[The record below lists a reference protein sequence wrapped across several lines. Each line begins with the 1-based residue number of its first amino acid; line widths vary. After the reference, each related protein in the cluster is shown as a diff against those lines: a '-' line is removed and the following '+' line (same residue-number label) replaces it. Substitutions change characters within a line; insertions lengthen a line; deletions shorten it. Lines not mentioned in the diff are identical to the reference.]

1 MGKAYSL
8 KVEPMT
14 EESFEPF
21 GELIDPQERPADRRM
36 ILPLGFYAEGRTTL
50 SSIWQ
55 PCEGLTFSEMER
67 HFGVTQTFFQLS
79 GAPTV
84 VAAAVPT
91 NPDPMAIPE
100 PDQIRAFLI
109 DPSKGYSFK
118 VGTWHS
124 VKRFVLAPPGA
135 TLAVINSDPNP
146 SQVVDYQENLS
157 LTYSDLATDQNPRR
171 DDLGDRFGIV
181 FELTL

>member
-1 MGKAYSL
+1 MEQIYSI

-14 EESFEPF
+14 KESFEPF
-21 GELIDPQERPADRRM
+21 GMLIDPQERPPDRRM
-36 ILPLGFYAEGRTTL
+36 IIPVDFHAEGRTTL

-55 PCEGLTFSEMER
+55 PCEGLTFCEMER

-84 VAAAVPT
+84 VAAAAPT
-91 NPDPMAIPE
+91 EPDPLAIPE

-109 DPSKGYSFK
+109 DPSKGYAFN

-135 TLAVINSDPNP
+135 TFAVINSDPNP
-146 SQVVDYQENLS
+146 SQIVNYQDNLS

-171 DDLGDRFGIV
+171 DDLGDRFGLV

>member
-1 MGKAYSL
+1 MATVYRI

-14 EESFEPF
+14 AESFAPF
-21 GELIDPQERPADRRM
+21 GELVDPLERPQDRR
-36 ILPLGFYAEGRTTL
+36 IVSPLEFNAEGRTTL

-55 PCEGLTFSEMER
+55 PCEGLTFWLMER
-67 HFGVTQTFFQLS
+67 HFKVTQTFFQLS
-79 GAPTV
+79 GSPTV
-84 VAAAVPT
+84 VAAAAPT
-91 NPDPMAIPE
+91 GEDPLAIPGPE
-100 PDQIRAFLI
+100 QIRAFLI

-124 VKRFVLAPPGA
+124 NKGFALAPPGA

-146 SQVVDYQENLS
+146 SQIVDYQNNTS
-157 LTYSDLATDQNPRR
+157 LTYTDLATDKNPRR
-171 DDLGDRFGIV
+171 DDLGNRFGMV

>member
-1 MGKAYSL
+1 MEKVYKL

-21 GELIDPQERPADRRM
+21 GELVDPRERPANRR
-36 ILPLGFYAEGRTTL
+36 IIAPLEFHAEGRTTL

-55 PCEGLTFSEMER
+55 PCEGHTFWEMER

-79 GAPTV
+79 GSPTI
-84 VAAAVPT
+84 VAAAAPT
-91 NPDPMAIPE
+91 DEDPMAIPE
-100 PDQIRAFLI
+100 PEQMRAFLI

-118 VGTWHS
+118 VGAWHS
-124 VKRFVLAPPGA
+124 LKRFVLAPPGA

-146 SQVVDYQENLS
+146 SQVVDYKDNLS
-157 LTYSDLATDQNPRR
+157 LTYTDLGTDRNPRR
-171 DDLGDRFGIV
+171 DDLGDRFGLV

>member
-1 MGKAYSL
+1 MVKAYKI

-14 EESFEPF
+14 KESFGPF
-21 GELIDPQERPADRRM
+21 GELVDPRERPLDRR
-36 ILPLGFYAEGRTTL
+36 IVSPLDFHAEGRTTL

-55 PCEGLTFSEMER
+55 PCEGLTFCEMER
-67 HFGVTQTFFQLS
+67 HFKVTQTFFQLS
-79 GAPTV
+79 GSPTV
-84 VAAAVPT
+84 VAAAAPT
-91 NPDPMAIPE
+91 DEDPLAIPE
-100 PDQIRAFLI
+100 PGQISAFLI

-124 VKRFVLAPPGA
+124 LKRFVLAPPGA

-146 SQVVDYQENLS
+146 SQVVNYQDNLS
-157 LTYSDLATDQNPRR
+157 LTYTDLGTDKNPSR
-171 DDLGDRFGIV
+171 DDLGNRFGLV

>member
-1 MGKAYSL
+1 MQKAHSI

-14 EESFEPF
+14 EESFWPF
-21 GELIDPQERPADRRM
+21 GTLIDPQERPTDLR
-36 ILPLGFYAEGRTTL
+36 IIIELDFHAEGRTTL

-55 PCEGLTFSEMER
+55 PCEGLTFVEMER

-84 VAAAVPT
+84 VAVAAPT
-91 NPDPMAIPE
+91 DPDPLAIPE

-109 DPSKGYSFK
+109 DPSKGYAFN

-135 TLAVINSDPNP
+135 TLAVIKSDPN
-146 SQVVDYQENLS
+146 SLQIVNYQENLI
-157 LTYSDLATDQNPRR
+157 LTYSDLATNQSPRR
-171 DDLGDRFGIV
+171 DDLGDRFGMV
-181 FELTL
+181 FELAL

>member
-1 MGKAYSL
+1 MDKVFNV

-21 GELIDPQERPADRRM
+21 GELVDPRERPPDRR
-36 ILPLGFYAEGRTTL
+36 IIAPLEFHAQGRTTL

-55 PCEGLTFSEMER
+55 PCEGLTFWEMER

-79 GAPTV
+79 GPPTV
-84 VAAAVPT
+84 VAAAAPT
-91 NPDPMAIPE
+91 DEDPMAIPE
-100 PDQIRAFLI
+100 PGQIRAFLI

-124 VKRFVLAPPGA
+124 LKRFVLAPPGA
-135 TLAVINSDPNP
+135 TLAVINSVPNP
-146 SQVVDYQENLS
+146 SQVVDYRNNLS
-157 LTYSDLATDQNPRR
+157 LTYTDLGADQNPRR
-171 DDLGDRFGIV
+171 DDLGNRFGLV